1 MLQDRVAAL
10 REANIYEAQRYRHL
24 VSATLI
30 DQVSDGVAMV
40 RSNYLVLRIM
50 QDGVLSVFSAGRYLD
65 RIELSGAEP
74 LFQERIVVFDN
85 KRIDTLL
92 AIPL

>member
-1 MLQDRVAAL
+1 
-10 REANIYEAQRYRHL
+10 
-24 VSATLI
+24 
-30 DQVSDGVAMV
+30 
-40 RSNYLVLRIM
+40 
-50 QDGVLSVFSAGRYLD
+50 VLSVFSAGRYLD

>member
-1 MLQDRVAAL
+1 MLRRARSSSA
-10 REANIYEAQRYRHL
+10 RTGRSFRFAEARSTSRTSSTI
-24 VSATLI
+24 I
-30 DQVSDGVAMV
+30 SDKG
-40 RSNYLVLRIM
+40 

-65 RIELSGAEP
+65 RIKLGGAEP